1 VGEYSSKPLQGKR
14 VVVTRATEQSEA
26 LVKALREQGA
36 EPLLMPMVTFAP
48 PDDVQAVDEVMR
60 GIERYD
66 WLFLT
71 SQNALRALQERCEK
85 LGVALVHRM
94 RGVRIAVV
102 GPTTAEAAK
111 DAGLSVE
118 HVAASRYGTALA
130 QELAGSVE
138 GKWILL
144 PRSDRA
150 DPELVEKLEGL
161 GAKVKEIVVYKT
173 AKPEGKGLEEA
184 EKLVREGAEAVLF
197 FSPSSVVHFRDILGE
212 DRFQA
217 FSRQALFAAI
227 GPVTENA
234 LRKAKIERV
243 VMAGDVTVSAV
254 IAALTEYFLAKTV
267 KLPAGAKPK

>member
-1 VGEYSSKPLQGKR
+1 VGEYFSRSLRGKR
-14 VVVTRATEQSEA
+14 VVVTRAAEQSEA

-36 EPLLMPMVTFAP
+36 EPLLMPMVVFAP
-48 PDDVQAVDEVMR
+48 PENVEAMDEVMR
-60 GIERYD
+60 GTERYD

-85 LGVALVHRM
+85 LGVVLPRRM

-102 GPTTAEAAK
+102 GPTTAKAAK

-118 HVAASRYGTALA
+118 HVAASRYGKALA
-130 QELAGSVE
+130 QELARSII

-150 DPELVEKLEGL
+150 DPELVETLKGL
-161 GAKVKEIVVYKT
+161 GAKVKEIVAYKT
-173 AKPEGKGLEEA
+173 AKPEGKVLLEA
-184 EKLVREGAEAVLF
+184 QKLVREGADAVLF
-197 FSPSSVVHFRDILGE
+197 FSPSSVNHFQDILGE
-212 DRFQA
+212 DEFQA

-243 VMAGDVTVSAV
+243 VAAGDVTVSAV
-254 IAALTEYFLAKTV
+254 IAALTEHFSKTV